1 VDFSEGVLLIRETKF
16 YKSRLLP
23 IGSHLKEALRGYAT
37 ARREAGHSELPKS
50 PFFVG
55 RKGSHVTIHTAQ
67 QSFRQLRKHA
77 GIHRSGGARNQPR
90 LHDLRHAFA
99 GNRVVSWYKAG
110 SDVQRLLPKLSTY
123 LGHISLSSTQRYLTM
138 TPALL
143 QEACRRFERYA
154 MGGGADA

>member
-1 VDFSEGVLLIRETKF
+1 MADVDFSEGVLLIRETKF

-23 IGSHLKEALRGYAT
+23 MGSYLKEALTAYAT
-37 ARREAGHSELPKS
+37 ARREAGHSELPES

-77 GIHRSGGARNQPR
+77 GIHRSDGARYQPR

-99 GNRVVSWYKAG
+99 GNRVVAWYKAG

-123 LGHISLSSTQRYLTM
+123 LGHVSLSSTQRYLR
-138 TPALL
+138 
-143 QEACRRFERYA
+143 QRK
-154 MGGGADA
+154 